1 MINKKNIIRLCRVHC
16 FWQCSDFCISHCLLC
31 WDWVSFSFDLCW
43 NTWRVSLE
51 WRGIWFSHWIWKA
64 LKIVLSQTRTTFLKS
79 LFQYVR
85 CFESIQ
91 CFWIWVWFKIWAFQ
105 LLIIHIRPLIHLY
118 FLLPFVWLKR
128 KCRKRDGRPYLNKKI
143 NISFLV
149 SYLFSTTK
157 RFIWET

>member
-64 LKIVLSQTRTTFLKS
+64 LKIVLSQTRTTFWRVCSNMSVVLNQFSVFGFGFDSKFE
-79 LFQYVR
+79 LFN
-85 CFESIQ
+85 
-91 CFWIWVWFKIWAFQ
+91 FWSFILDHWFICIFCYPLFGWRGNAGKEMDG
-105 LLIIHIRPLIHLY
+105 LI
-118 FLLPFVWLKR
+118 
-128 KCRKRDGRPYLNKKI
+128 
-143 NISFLV
+143 
-149 SYLFSTTK
+149 
-157 RFIWET
+157 